1 MDEVEA
7 RIRGRD
13 MAVDKLRRGLGMSG
27 RVGVLGRQGVGN
39 CGLVKMNDRDC
50 PHEDK
55 SPGGGWDRVLSKG
68 DVVTDCG
75 QKFLLII

>member
-39 CGLVKMNDRDC
+39 CGLVKMNDKDC

-55 SPGGGWDRVLSKG
+55 DPGGVGIACYPRRMQCLSVG
-68 DVVTDCG
+68 SNHS
-75 QKFLLII
+75 

>member
-13 MAVDKLRRGLGMSG
+13 MAVDKLQRDLGMSG
-27 RVGVLGRQGVGN
+27 SCGALGRQGVGN

-50 PHEDK
+50 PHEDNT
-55 SPGGGWDRVLSKG
+55 PAGVGIWRYPRAMQCLSVG
-68 DVVTDCG
+68 I
-75 QKFLLII
+75 KFC

>member
-7 RIRGRD
+7 RIRARD

-39 CGLVKMNDRDC
+39 CGLVKMNDGDC
-50 PHEDK
+50 PHEDN
-55 SPGGGWDRVLSKG
+55 SPGGVGIGCYPRAIGCLTVG
-68 DVVTDCG
+68 RNFC
-75 QKFLLII
+75 